1 MTPTGYRSFA
11 RAAVLAA
18 AVLAASVLASCTNG
32 PSASPTL
39 GPRPFSPATVEI
51 VEPAQGATVTGASA
65 HVVLKLTGGTIV
77 PETTTSIR
85 PDEGHVHL
93 YVNNQ
98 LVSMNYGLE
107 QDIPVQPG
115 TLVLKAE
122 FVAAD
127 HFAFNPRVWSAETIF
142 SVSAP

>member
-1 MTPTGYRSFA
+1 MNRHRPSLP
-11 RAAVLAA
+11 AAVLAV
-18 AVLAASVLASCTNG
+18 VLGAGALVAGCSTNG
-32 PSASPTL
+32 AEPSVPASL
-39 GPRPFSPATVEI
+39 GPRPPSTATVEI
-51 VEPAQGATVTGASA
+51 VEPKAGEVVAGTSA
-65 HVVLKLTGGTIV
+65 HVVLKLTGARIIT
-77 PETTTSIR
+77 ETNVAIR

-107 QDIPVQPG
+107 QDIRVQPG

-127 HFAFNPRVWSAETIF
+127 HAPYNPRVYSGETIF
-142 SVSAP
+142 TVRP